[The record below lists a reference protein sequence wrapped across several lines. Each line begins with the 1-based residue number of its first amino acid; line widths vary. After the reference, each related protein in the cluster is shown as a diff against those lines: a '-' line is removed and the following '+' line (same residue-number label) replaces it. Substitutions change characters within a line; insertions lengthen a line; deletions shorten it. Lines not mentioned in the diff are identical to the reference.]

1 MDVLVELYYYC
12 KHIPAL
18 GLRTSVC
25 QSAFVAELDE
35 YGSGVL
41 GGALLHG
48 EDGAW
53 LAE

>member
-1 MDVLVELYYYC
+1 MFWLNFTVN
-12 KHIPAL
+12 
-18 GLRTSVC
+18 TSPRSVCEPVSC